1 MLVFGVAVGITVVG
15 ALLIIAALLADA
27 PVAARGGVAV
37 VGLVAPAPAWRF
49 ALSGLRFEADSVVV
63 MNPLATVRLPRRSV
77 ERFEVQTCEIGPA
90 RVDAVVMCCKDG
102 RTIPIWAL
110 ARDSI
115 FLLGSATPEATADGL
130 NRLLKPGI

>member
-90 RVDAVVMCCKDG
+90 RVDAVVMCCNVRTGEPFRSG
-102 RTIPIWAL
+102 R
-110 ARDSI
+110 S
-115 FLLGSATPEATADGL
+115 LGTRYSSSDRRHRRPPLTASTGC
-130 NRLLKPGI
+130 